1 MSRPLRWTLILVTLT
16 LAAFILRLPAALPAR
31 WLPADISLA
40 GLQGSVWHGSA
51 AALGVKGLVTQEEL
65 RWQLQPRALLR
76 GQLLW
81 QVSGTHAGRDS
92 QLRLIAGFHGVTIEG
107 LQLHL
112 PLEPF
117 TQFDPTAQG
126 LRLRGDLQINSERL
140 APGLPIG
147 LDARLTR
154 VSSAMAGEASALGGY
169 QARVDAD
176 AAGAGNVSI
185 TTLNGPLQIAGGG
198 SFALRARSVD
208 LQLRLK
214 PETDLPGLSPALATL
229 PREQDSYLLSIRQP

>member
-1 MSRPLRWTLILVTLT
+1 MSRPLRWILILAILT
-16 LAAFILRLPAALPAR
+16 LLAFLLRLPAALPAR
-31 WLPADISLA
+31 WLPADITLA
-40 GLQGSVWHGSA
+40 GLQGSVWQGSA
-51 AALGVKGLVTQEEL
+51 AALGVKGLVTQQAL
-65 RWQLQPRALLR
+65 SWQLQPRALLR

-81 QVSGTHAGRDS
+81 QIKGTHAGQAS
-92 QLRLIAGFHGVTIEG
+92 QLRLIAGFNGVAIEG

-126 LRLRGDLQINSERL
+126 LRLRGDLAISSARL
-140 APGLPIG
+140 APGQPIG
-147 LDARLTR
+147 LDARLAR
-154 VSSAMAGEASALGGY
+154 VSSAMAGEASALGTY

-185 TTLNGPLQIAGGG
+185 STLNGPLQIAGGG
-198 SFALRARSVD
+198 SFALRARSAN

-229 PREQDSYLLSIRQP
+229 PREQDSYLLSIKQP